1 MAGRLVWWFGASGT
15 VVMGSCDDE
24 ESHSQNDRAS
34 VELSKRVGTL
44 GGRVRVENTKE
55 EGQGGIKS
63 KGIGVDPVLRTVHTV
78 GRKGG

>member
-1 MAGRLVWWFGASGT
+1 MAGRLVWWFGAAGT

-44 GGRVRVENTKE
+44 GGRVPVEN
-55 EGQGGIKS
+55 
-63 KGIGVDPVLRTVHTV
+63 H
-78 GRKGG
+78 KGGRPGRDKEKGHWCGPGP